1 MPISRA
7 DQVLLA
13 AGAALLLLL
22 LGLIGWLLVSPPTDA
37 DLPSEV
43 AVLDLERGQ
52 ARVTAPPDA
61 GQLADQ
67 PIVVDVEGAVVNPG
81 IYELPS
87 GSRVGEAVAAAGG
100 YDVNVDLDA
109 AAAQLNLAAPL
120 TDGEKVLVPRVQ
132 PPDAGGTTAAEG
144 SDGEGSNGELVDVNS
159 ATAAELE
166 ALPGIGPVTAE
177 KIIVAREEAPFTSLE
192 ELVERDAINNGQLEK
207 IRDLAVAR

>member
-22 LGLIGWLLVSPPTDA
+22 GLIGWVLVTSSAEPQPPT
-37 DLPSEV
+37 EV
-43 AVLDLERGQ
+43 AVLGVESAHVSTPPRTGQ
-52 ARVTAPPDA
+52 DT
-61 GQLADQ
+61 DQ
-67 PIVVDVEGAVVNPG
+67 PIIVDVEGAVVSPG

-120 TDGEKVLVPRVQ
+120 SDGEKVLVPRVQ
-132 PPDAGGTTAAEG
+132 PPGADGTTVAEG
-144 SDGEGSNGELVDVNS
+144 SDVEGSSDELVDVS
-159 ATAAELE
+159 TATAAELE

>member
-1 MPISRA
+1 MPVSRA

-13 AGAALLLLL
+13 VGAALLLL
-22 LGLIGWLLVSPPTDA
+22 LGLIGWLLVTSSAEPQQPE
-37 DLPSEV
+37 EV
-43 AVLDLERGQ
+43 AVLGLDS
-52 ARVTAPPDA
+52 APVTTPPGA
-61 GQLADQ
+61 GEGTDE
-67 PIVVDVEGAVVNPG
+67 PIVVDVEGAVVHPG

-132 PPDAGGTTAAEG
+132 PSGADGTATEGTA
-144 SDGEGSNGELVDVNS
+144 GEGSSDELVDVNS

-177 KIIVAREEAPFTSLE
+177 KIIAAREEAPFTSLE
-192 ELVERDAINNGQLEK
+192 ELVERGAINNGQLEK